1 MTRQRLDMNL
11 ETGSGARTKFSPWFG
26 LLHVNLG
33 CFINHNIHELVE
45 ALQKVNEGRSASSY
59 CALDSSTENGVGN
72 GGRGGA
78 NGDVNTKDNF
88 RSAIHP
94 DTTGGG
100 VFKLRRGVWVGNART
115 IIRPSMR
122 ISILSYSQIT
132 TFALCEKKIQ
142 MKMVNKCV

>member
-1 MTRQRLDMNL
+1 MNL
-11 ETGSGARTKFSPWFG
+11 ETRPGERTKFSPWFG

-33 CFINHNIHELVE
+33 CFIYHNIHELVE
-45 ALQKVNEGRSASSY
+45 ALQNESRSASSY
-59 CALDSSTENGVGN
+59 CALESNTENGVGR
-72 GGRGGA
+72 GGREGA

-100 VFKLRRGVWVGNART
+100 VFKLQRGVWVGNART

-132 TFALCEKKIQ
+132 TFDLYIKFSNESGQ
-142 MKMVNKCV
+142 